1 MRLAVVTGASSGIGR
16 ATALEL
22 AQAGYNIVAAG
33 RSEIRVQ
40 RTVNR
45 ITERG
50 GSAEYLHLD
59 LASLESARDAADVF
73 EQTGRKIDVLI
84 NCAGVGAGHGRTK
97 DGFEIHFGVN
107 HLGHFMFTHHLR
119 RSFAPSARIVQV
131 TSEVHRR
138 ADGISFDS
146 VMRTTRSVFGIREY
160 AVSKLANILFASEMA
175 KRQPDWR
182 LYAVHPGLTNTRII
196 PWYIRPL
203 IAGRI
208 LTPEQGADTIVWCA
222 RSPSVADDS
231 GHYYARRS
239 IETPSAAAAD
249 HDLAKRLW
257 TMSEKW
263 CGVAPIDN

>member
-1 MRLAVVTGASSGIGR
+1 MVTGASSGIGR

-22 AQAGYNIVAAG
+22 ARSGYHIVAAG
-33 RSEIRVQ
+33 RSATRIRRVVDQ
-40 RTVNR
+40 
-45 ITERG
+45 ITEQG
-50 GSAEYLHLD
+50 GSAEYLELD
-59 LASLESARDAADVF
+59 LASLQSARDAAGVF
-73 EQTGRKIDVLI
+73 EQTEREIDVLV
-84 NCAGVGAGHGRTK
+84 NCAGVGATHGRTK

-119 RSFAPSARIVQV
+119 RTFAPSTRIVQV
-131 TSEVHRR
+131 SSEVHRR
-138 ADGISFDS
+138 ADGINFDA
-146 VMRTTRSVFGIREY
+146 VMRRTRSVFGITEY
-160 AVSKLANILFASEMA
+160 AVSKLANILFATEMA

-203 IAGRI
+203 IARRI

-239 IETPSAAAAD
+239 IEAPSAAAAD
-249 HDLAKRLW
+249 NDLAKRLW